1 MKLVREVYD
10 CRAVLRFSLSQRTA
24 RSLNGFLRRPSAADH
39 DEQLNIRQV
48 ESFVGQ
54 RGGNH
59 GPQVS
64 GFEFFHRQL
73 ALLLAD
79 LGMDKQRTW
88 NRRLVFLSQRDAR
101 DEDERLHI
109 QMLQRVVDGV
119 LIPLAVLADA
129 DVHKRFPSAHAF

>member
-24 RSLNGFLRRPSAADH
+24 RSLNGLLRRPSTADH

-64 GFEFFHRQL
+64 GFEFLHVG
-73 ALLLAD
+73 APVLLPD
-79 LGMDKQRTW
+79 LGMNEPRIR
-88 NRRLVFLSQRDAR
+88 NRRLVLLAQRDAR
-101 DEDERLHI
+101 DKNERLHI
-109 QMLQRVVDGV
+109 QMLQRVVDSV